1 MAGEI
6 AAAGGVVWRLRD
18 GVVEV
23 ALVYRERYGDWTL
36 PKGKL
41 EADESARVAAHREV
55 REETGARVALGRFLG
70 RTGYLLGADHK
81 VVDYFAAR
89 YLDGEFVPSE
99 EVADLRWMPVPDAVA
114 RLSHDR
120 DLPVLAAFSAL
131 PADLTTVLLVRHAK
145 AGSRAQWEDADEL
158 RPLSRNGE
166 KQVPPVRELAAV
178 YGAERVYSAPLVR
191 CVETVRP
198 VADDIGVPVV
208 EEELLAERKYEGMA
222 DAATRRLA
230 EIAAGGGVS
239 VVCSQGGVIPDLVTR
254 VAADSPVS
262 LPRRVESK
270 KGSVWAL
277 FFAGTHLVAAD
288 YIRVP

>member
-18 GVVEV
+18 AVVEV
-23 ALVYRERYGDWTL
+23 ALVRRERYDDWTL

-41 EADESARVAAHREV
+41 DEGESARVAAHREV
-55 REETGARVALGRFLG
+55 WEETGARVALGRFLG
-70 RTGYLLGADHK
+70 RTRYVIGTDNK

-89 YLDGEFVPSE
+89 YLDGEFTPSD
-99 EVADLRWMPVPDAVA
+99 EVAELVWLPVPDATA
-114 RLSHDR
+114 RLSYDR
-120 DLPVLAAFSAL
+120 DHPLLTAFTAH

-145 AGSRAQWEDADEL
+145 AGSRAQWDGADEL
-158 RPLSRNGE
+158 RPLSHNGE

-178 YGAERVYSAPLVR
+178 YGAERVYSAPLRR

-198 VADDIGVPVV
+198 IAEDAGVPVV
-208 EEELLAERKYEGMA
+208 DEELLGEAKYEGMA
-222 DAATRRLA
+222 DAAVHRLM
-230 EIAAGGGVS
+230 EIVRQGGVS
-239 VVCSQGGVIPDLVTR
+239 VVCSQGKVIPDLVSR
-254 VAADSPVS
+254 VAADSEVV

-277 FFAGTHLVAAD
+277 FFAETHLVAAD